1 MGFNVFDLLADE
13 IRSLLPKMGLLN
25 PTEPQI
31 KAIPQILKGE
41 NVLLIAP
48 TGSGKT
54 EAALLPVL
62 SKFIHLP
69 EKNGVSILYITPLR
83 ALNRDLVKRVSVWA
97 NALGFTI
104 EVRHGDTEARVRRR
118 QALKPPNMLITT
130 PETLQAILPGKIMRK
145 HLSSVLFV
153 IVDEVH
159 ELADDKRG
167 VQLTVALERL
177 RELTGKEFQRIGLSA
192 TVGNPD
198 EIAAFIAGFNRK
210 ITIINVP
217 MQKGFKYC
225 VEYPTPDEG
234 DYEAAGKIGINPDAA
249 ARLRY
254 MLKMIDEHRST
265 LLFVNSRTN
274 AEMLGYRFSLLSP
287 NVAVHHGSLSREE
300 RTLIEDQFK
309 SGLLKAIVCTSTL
322 ELGIDVGHV
331 DLVIQHL
338 SPRRVSNLIQRV
350 GRSGHKIDL
359 TSEGIIVAA
368 FTDDI
373 LESIAAVRRAYDNL
387 IEPTV
392 IHENALDVLA
402 HQTAGLVMDKGKIS
416 VDEALNIIRRAHPY
430 RSLSKVKFL
439 EVISYLNA
447 LREIHLEGDLLR
459 RGERTRR
466 YYYENLSMI
475 PDERRY
481 PVIDIISDRKI
492 GDLGDEFMALRARV
506 GLNFICKGKVW
517 RIVEIEDE
525 TGTVYVVPSE
535 DPLAAVP
542 GWDGEMIP
550 VPLSLALEVGRIR
563 GEIVRELKN
572 EADIERAILNI
583 AGKLSVKPQ
592 TIREVVN
599 EINEHIERNLPVP
612 TDKCVVVEGF
622 DRFIIIHVCFGEMIN
637 KALGC
642 IFDALLSDDELI
654 VGWWNDSYRI
664 LIELTHEI
672 RDQSLRQIAGKLFGL
687 NDEEIEKAFRDYLK
701 ARFPFASNI
710 KTVAE
715 RFGALQRGRTMGPKE
730 LEKLPEKFKDTPIYE
745 EALKEALREKVDLES
760 AKKFLREIKSG
771 NIHLEI
777 LFSKERPSPMAYHI
791 LSVYS
796 DLSELMAPKHIIMSN
811 IERMKK
817 AIEMRKI
824 RLLCLSCLEWSTEAI
839 VKNLPNKPVCGIC
852 GSALITCI
860 RTRQDLEELKQILSK
875 RLRGEHLTENE
886 IRSLSRARR
895 TADLILS
902 YGKQAIIALQVMGV
916 GPETA
921 SRILGKMHMKE
932 EDFYMDLLKAKIHF
946 LRTRQYWEDRKSDRH
961 FDGA

>member
-1 MGFNVFDLLADE
+1 MGFSVFDLLADE

-31 KAIPQILKGE
+31 RAIPSILRGE

-62 SKFIHLP
+62 SRFTYLP
-69 EKNGVSILYITPLR
+69 EKKGVSILYITPLR
-83 ALNRDLVKRVSVWA
+83 ALNRDLVKRASLWMD
-97 NALGFTI
+97 ALGFTV
-104 EVRHGDTEARVRRR
+104 EVRHGDTEMKVRRK

-130 PETLQAILPGKIMRK
+130 PETLQAILPGKIMRE
-145 HLSSVLFV
+145 HLSNVLFV
-153 IVDEVH
+153 IIDEVH

-167 VQLTVALERL
+167 VQLAVALERL
-177 RELTGKEFQRIGLSA
+177 RELTGREFQRIGLSA
-192 TVGNPD
+192 TVGNSD
-198 EIAAFIAGFNRK
+198 EIAAFMAGSNRK
-210 ITIINVP
+210 ATIINVP
-217 MQKGFKYC
+217 VQKSCKYR
-225 VEYPTPDEG
+225 VEYLAPDDG
-234 DYEAAGKIGINPDAA
+234 DYKLAEEIGINPDAA
-249 ARLRY
+249 ARLNY
-254 MLKMIDEHRST
+254 ILKVINECRST
-265 LLFVNSRTN
+265 LIFVNSRTN

-287 NVAVHHGSLSREE
+287 NIAVHHGSLSREE
-300 RTLIEDQFK
+300 RTLIEDRFK

-331 DLVIQHL
+331 DLVIQYF

-350 GRSGHKIDL
+350 GRSGHKIGSI
-359 TSEGIIVAA
+359 SEGIIVAA
-368 FTDDI
+368 FTDDV
-373 LESIAAVRRAYDNL
+373 LESVAAVRRAYENL
-387 IEPTV
+387 IEPTI

-402 HQTAGLVMDKGKIS
+402 HQTAGIVMDKGKIK
-416 VDEALNIIRRAHPY
+416 VDEALNIIRGAYPY

-439 EVISYLNA
+439 EVIKYLEI
-447 LREIHLEGDLLR
+447 LREIHLEGDMLR

-481 PVIDIISDRKI
+481 PVIDVISDRKI
-492 GDLGDEFMALRARV
+492 GDLGDEFMALRARI

-563 GEIVRELKN
+563 SEILKELKN
-572 EADIERAILNI
+572 ESNIEKATSNVAER
-583 AGKLSVKPQ
+583 LSIKSQV
-592 TIREVVN
+592 IREVVN
-599 EINEHIERNLPVP
+599 EINEHVERNLPVP
-612 TDKCVVVEGF
+612 TDKNIVVEGF
-622 DRFIIIHVCFGEMIN
+622 SRFIIIHTCFGEMTN
-637 KALGC
+637 RALGC
-642 IFDALLSDDELI
+642 IFDAVLSDEGLI
-654 VGWWNDSYRI
+654 FGWWNDSYRI

-672 RDQSLRQIAGKLFGL
+672 RDQSLRRIASKLFSL
-687 NDEEIEKAFRDYLK
+687 SNNEIEKAFQDYLK
-701 ARFPFASNI
+701 ARFPFTNNI
-710 KTVAE
+710 KIVAE
-715 RFGALQRGRTMGPKE
+715 RFGALPRGRTMGPKE
-730 LEKLPEKFKDTPIYE
+730 LEKLPERFKDTPVYE

-760 AKKFLREIKSG
+760 AKNFLREIKSG
-771 NIHLEI
+771 NVRLEI

-796 DLSELMAPKHIIMSN
+796 DLSELMAPKHVIISN
-811 IERMKK
+811 IERMKRT
-817 AIEMRKI
+817 IEMRKV
-824 RLLCLSCLEWSTEAI
+824 RLFCFSCLEWSTETNI
-839 VKNLPNKPVCGIC
+839 KNVPNKPVCEIC
-852 GSALITCI
+852 GSTLITCI
-860 RTRQDLEELKQILSK
+860 RNRHDLEGLKQVLNK

-886 IRSLSRARR
+886 IKNLSRARR

-946 LRTRQYWEDRKSDRH
+946 IRTRQYWED
-961 FDGA
+961 

>member
-1 MGFNVFDLLADE
+1 MGFNVFDLLAE
-13 IRSLLPKMGLLN
+13 EVRSILPKMGLLS

-31 KAIPQILKGE
+31 RAIPPILRGE

-62 SKFIHLP
+62 SRFKHLP
-69 EKNGVSILYITPLR
+69 EKKGVSILYITPLR
-83 ALNRDLVKRVSVWA
+83 ALNRDLVKRISLWA
-97 NALGFTI
+97 DALGFTV
-104 EVRHGDTEARVRRR
+104 EVRHGDTEMKARRK
-118 QALKPPNMLITT
+118 QALKPPNMLVTT
-130 PETLQAILPGKIMRK
+130 PETLQAILPGKIMRG

-153 IVDEVH
+153 IIDEVH

-167 VQLTVALERL
+167 VQLAVALERL
-177 RELTGKEFQRIGLSA
+177 RELTGTEFQRVGLSA

-198 EIAAFIAGFNRK
+198 EIAAFMAGFNRK
-210 ITIINVP
+210 VTIINVP
-217 MQKGFKYC
+217 IQKGYKYL
-225 VEYPTPDEG
+225 VEYPAPNEG
-234 DYEAAGKIGINPDAA
+234 DYRLAEEIGINPDAA
-249 ARLRY
+249 ARLNY
-254 MLKMIDEHRST
+254 ILEMIDKYRST
-265 LLFVNSRTN
+265 LIFVNSRTN

-287 NVAVHHGSLSREE
+287 NISVHHGSLSREE

-331 DLVIQHL
+331 DLVIQYL

-350 GRSGHKIDL
+350 GRSGHKISL
-359 TSEGIIVAA
+359 TSEGIIVTA
-368 FTDDI
+368 FTDDV
-373 LESIAAVRRAYDNL
+373 LESIAAVRRAYENL
-387 IEPTV
+387 IEPTI
-392 IHENALDVLA
+392 IHENSLDVLA
-402 HQTAGLVMDKGKIS
+402 HQIAGLVMDKGKIK
-416 VDEALNIIRRAHPY
+416 VDEALNIIRRAYPY

-439 EVISYLNA
+439 EVVKYLEA
-447 LREIHLEGDLLR
+447 LREIHLEGDLMR

-481 PVIDIISDRKI
+481 PVIDVISDRKI
-492 GDLGDEFMALRARV
+492 GDLGDEFMALRARI

-563 GEIVRELKN
+563 GEILKELRN
-572 EADIERAILNI
+572 EANIEKAISNI
-583 AGKLSVKPQ
+583 AEKLSVKSQ
-592 TIREVVN
+592 VIREVVN
-599 EINEHIERNLPVP
+599 EINEHIERKLPVP
-612 TDKCVVVEGF
+612 TDKNIIVEGF
-622 DRFIIIHVCFGEMIN
+622 SRFLIIHTCFGEMIN
-637 KALGC
+637 RALGC
-642 IFDALLSDDELI
+642 IFDAVLSDEGLI

-664 LIELTHEI
+664 LIELTREI
-672 RDQSLRQIAGKLFGL
+672 RDQSLRQIAGKLFSL
-687 NDEEIEKAFRDYLK
+687 SNEEMEKAFQDYLK
-701 ARFPFASNI
+701 ARFPFTSNI
-710 KTVAE
+710 KIVAE
-715 RFGALQRGRTMGPKE
+715 RFGALPRGRTMGPKE
-730 LEKLPEKFKDTPIYE
+730 LEKLPERFKDTPVYE

-771 NIHLEI
+771 NVHLEI

-796 DLSELMAPKHIIMSN
+796 DLSELMAPKHVIMGN
-811 IERMKK
+811 IERMKRT
-817 AIEMRKI
+817 IEMRKV
-824 RLLCLSCLEWSTEAI
+824 RLLCFSCLEWSTETN
-839 VKNLPNKPVCGIC
+839 VKNVPNKPVCEIC

-860 RTRQDLEELKQILSK
+860 RNRQDLEELKQILNK
-875 RLRGEHLTENE
+875 RLKGEHLTENE
-886 IRSLSRARR
+886 IKNLSRARR

-902 YGKQAIIALQVMGV
+902 YGKQAIIALQVTGV

-946 LRTRQYWEDRKSDRH
+946 LRTRQYWEDQRSERL
-961 FDGA
+961 F